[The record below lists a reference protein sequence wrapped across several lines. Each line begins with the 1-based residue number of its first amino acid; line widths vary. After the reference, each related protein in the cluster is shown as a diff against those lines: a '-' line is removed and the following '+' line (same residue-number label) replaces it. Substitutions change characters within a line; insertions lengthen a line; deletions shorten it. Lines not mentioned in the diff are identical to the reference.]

1 MTECNHCIHY
11 RVFPKKRCDICIS
24 TRNIRWE
31 LKSTLDECEYFEP
44 IKNIVET
51 SEYKASQYQPPKECN
66 INQTTFG
73 SE

>member
-1 MTECNHCIHY
+1 MTKCKYCIHY
-11 RVFPKKRCDICIS
+11 RIFPEIRCNLCINTIS
-24 TRNIRWE
+24 IKWE
-31 LKSTLDECEYFEP
+31 LKSAVNYCKHFKP